1 MNDAT
6 TDAAT
11 NCTCSNGDPAA
22 NSLCTMHNAE
32 KCASCDGNYHLS
44 NDQCVEVWRQRHRTR
59 AHSRHAPSC
68 ATSTASSYNPTTH
81 TCTHPQHAPSATI
94 WLLQS
99 ASNTATIA
107 CVYMTVP
114 ADHFHPG
121 TQSCCRNEYGAP
133 DPIFATTYNQ
143 GTATCGSIIAGTR
156 EATESNYPCT
166 LVPGSN
172 GESSCCSMRDGNANS
187 AWCSDPF
194 SL

>member
-1 MNDAT
+1 MELDPQSDPGTPTEYPIVAIITAINTKLVIVYTPYTLNIVAGQNIVITFDT
-6 TDAAT
+6 TI
-11 NCTCSNGDPAA
+11 S
-22 NSLCTMHNAE
+22 
-32 KCASCDGNYHLS
+32 
-44 NDQCVEVWRQRHRTR
+44 RTR

-99 ASNTATIA
+99 ASNTATA

-143 GTATCGSIIAGTR
+143 GTATCGAIIAGTR